1 MKYTSKKQVIKAA
14 QEMGSKATTFEGAAK
29 YILSNTGSVLQPF
42 SFNGW
47 KRDAEAADKY
57 KKEKRKNRICL
68 KYAGMLRLPGYLTEE
83 DKQIINNHPASV
95 EYRKLLSLP
104 DFVRAFY
111 ISHIVDIPRLNGF
124 VRKCRKAKG
133 RFINIPA
140 IARHA
145 FETCD
150 FGRTRRN
157 HIGENRIYPG
167 IRTTSYERGR
177 NPWGGKWT
185 HNDYYADYTLIAP
198 DTTKNIYSLYYVD
211 SNGKEHKVLK
221 SHNFVKIDNSGPN
234 KIAKETTS
242 RTNLPLHIQRRM
254 LDFYLPSVLRVEYDA
269 NQKAKCLMIVDSL
282 GEQYHIYPVYNLDG
296 AKTQVKDA
304 VRAIKKRRAEVISF
318 NNPENIWVQV
328 EDSYNAGNCRPATDS
343 FAKEYLDKIG
353 AGGDVCTRADLLLSI
368 RNDAYTKRAVV
379 QAAHNFIN

>member
-42 SFNGW
+42 RFNGW

-221 SHNFVKIDNSGPN
+221 KEMTQRKLSSNKLALTAMISPANFSQ
-234 KIAKETTS
+234 A
-242 RTNLPLHIQRRM
+242 L
-254 LDFYLPSVLRVEYDA
+254 
-269 NQKAKCLMIVDSL
+269 NQKLPMFPAWRQRLAAALDMSEEAL
-282 GEQYHIYPVYNLDG
+282 FPEYH
-296 AKTQVKDA
+296 
-304 VRAIKKRRAEVISF
+304 
-318 NNPENIWVQV
+318 
-328 EDSYNAGNCRPATDS
+328 
-343 FAKEYLDKIG
+343 KEK
-353 AGGDVCTRADLLLSI
+353 GD
-368 RNDAYTKRAVV
+368 
-379 QAAHNFIN
+379 